1 MKEQSSVAADG
12 PASGEAAAQPE
23 QKKTSQSRAKWLR
36 RLTGIVIFMA
46 LLAWSQSGESIPS
59 MPAHRAIGAILITL
73 GAVYTLLVVAHA
85 GRANV
90 ELERSYSEHLER
102 LSESLRHLAY
112 HDSLTG
118 LYNHRYFHDRLRSEI
133 ERARRYG
140 HQMSVV
146 MLDVNHFKEVNDRH
160 GHLTGDELLSFL
172 GRLIAEN
179 VRAGDIAARYGG
191 DEFALILPETDGESA
206 RRAAMKIREVVSKRR
221 DWGAGVIADVALDIA
236 AGVATFPEDAA
247 GAEDLLHEADRALY
261 ASKDG
266 APPFSRRRRL
276 PLHRAM

>member
-1 MKEQSSVAADG
+1 MEEQSSVAADS

-23 QKKTSQSRAKWLR
+23 QNKTWRGRAKWLSR
-36 RLTGIVIFMA
+36 VTGVAIFLT
-46 LLAWSQSGESIPS
+46 LLAWSQSTESIPS
-59 MPAHRAIGAILITL
+59 TPAHRAIGVVLITL
-73 GAVYTLLVVAHA
+73 GALYTLLIVTQA

-90 ELERSYSEHLER
+90 KLERSYSEHLER

-172 GRLIAEN
+172 GRLIGEN

-191 DEFALILPETDGESA
+191 DEFALILPETDSESA
-206 RRAAMKIREVVSKRR
+206 RRAATKIREVVSKRR

-236 AGVATFPEDAA
+236 AGVATFPEDAV

-276 PLHRAM
+276 PAHRAM